1 MATQPTNNPVPS
13 ESPRDLKFN
22 AGKIDEF
29 VTSLVNTYLD
39 RFGNEHYT
47 IEGLRWLAQQAIA
60 EFGWIPVGTFHA
72 GATLTLPNQLLK
84 DTTDGEYYRWDGT
97 FPKTVPAGSTP
108 SSSGGVG
115 TGAWL
120 SVGDATVRQWV
131 KANYDESTYQQI
143 QTGNF
148 ATGTTVTSKF
158 QTVYYPT
165 DSHWYRYLGTI
176 PSGGLVVAP
185 NSSPDSSW
193 ENVDTQQIISLRKLN
208 ELSTQSIA
216 GYIGVNIDM
225 PVAVKDSDNQG
236 AIVSA
241 GVTIRNDLPTQ
252 NAVKTSKIQSAF
264 RLDGDNISLI
274 GLRGVGSA
282 AADNSATSEF
292 ITSRMAWSQGRRLKN
307 ISIKDVYTNGQT
319 TAVHLLGVDGA
330 TVKNIESENMKYS
343 PTTLNSA
350 GGYCILIGGGTNGV
364 IIDGIKHTLRA
375 GADRHALYISNTLPF
390 VDVATSGWYNV
401 KVSNVYCD
409 WRENTDSNGIFA
421 MSPVH
426 LRAGKGFSIDGL
438 TAIGRIGTAVDLEN
452 QHGLI
457 SDVTIR
463 NVVAR
468 DAVSYSNGTLTDTGV
483 IRLGYNQYTFG
494 IDNVSI
500 SGCDLKIKR
509 GTGMA
514 TNSDH
519 CVLVDRATDISI
531 TDNKLTTETG
541 SSILVRDS
549 SNVTIDRISDTLVDS
564 TSSLPVVELI
574 NCSNVYIGNI
584 KTNRGTIASD
594 KTVTFS
600 GSCTDITCAFP
611 RVIAFTVTN
620 GVVSS
625 VSDRWSMLSATP
637 SFSGNTIV
645 VSLLPHVTQQAADG
659 CRLQLDT
666 ISTTGIVKS
675 SSASK
680 SISIGCVNTT
690 TGAGVASNTVTMRVE
705 VHFSR

>member
-60 EFGWIPVGTFHA
+60 EFGWIPVGTFQA

-600 GSCTDITCAFP
+600 VSCTDITCAFP